1 MDKIPVP
8 KTEYVFKGLYIGV
21 DLDEQVNWEK
31 HMDSIWYKVI
41 AGMRGGGGWKN
52 KTLYPTQNFTR
63 CLQNSNATDF
73 YYSCPL
79 G

>member
-31 HMDSIWYKVI
+31 HMDPIWYKVI
-41 AGMRGGGGWKN
+41 AGMRGGGG
-52 KTLYPTQNFTR
+52 
-63 CLQNSNATDF
+63 
-73 YYSCPL
+73 